1 LIYNNDIEYDAIDME
16 LLVIVEG
23 NQRGPPR
30 LERVAEKEYD
40 KSALHQRH
48 SKF

>member
-1 LIYNNDIEYDAIDME
+1 MYNNDIEYDAIDME

-30 LERVAEKEYD
+30 LERVAEKGMT
-40 KSALHQRH
+40 KVH
-48 SKF
+48 FTN